1 MLSLFQLPEEKRKK
15 TMDRIAGLKSS
26 TANFTSVSIENWCK
40 ENAVSPD
47 FMKNLL
53 NRHDLPIFSFGQ
65 GRIAYPEHMNKV
77 VRITTG
83 EQEASKNKT

>member
-26 TANFTSVSIENWCK
+26 TANFTSVPIEDWCQQ
-40 ENAVSPD
+40 NAVAPN

-53 NRHDLPIFSFGQ
+53 NRHDLPIFGQ

-83 EQEASKNKT
+83 EQEASKKKT

>member
-1 MLSLFQLPEEKRKK
+1 
-15 TMDRIAGLKSS
+15 MDRIAGLKSS
-26 TANFTSVSIENWCK
+26 TANFTSVPIEDWCQQ
-40 ENAVSPD
+40 NAVAPD

-53 NRHDLPIFSFGQ
+53 NQHVFPIFSFGQ

-83 EQEASKNKT
+83 EQEASKKET